1 MQKSERP
8 HSRLGVSRSLC
19 PLLCSLLKST
29 FLSDLW
35 GFVTEPKTQQSLLK
49 QPGAPVNPHRPA
61 PREPG
66 EFGTWEV
73 NSLIKTVQNPNFA
86 EWQFGGKKKTLS
98 NGKMLVM
105 QHRHS
110 VLRGS
115 IIKTLIQL
123 FLFK

>member
-1 MQKSERP
+1 MTEHETEQRPQKQQ
-8 HSRLGVSRSLC
+8 GVSDNL
-19 PLLCSLLKST
+19 P
-29 FLSDLW
+29 
-35 GFVTEPKTQQSLLK
+35 
-49 QPGAPVNPHRPA
+49 RPA
-61 PREPG
+61 LREPLKLR

-73 NSLIKTVQNPNFA
+73 NSLIKTIQNPNFA
-86 EWQFGGKKKTLS
+86 EWQFGGKKTLS

-115 IIKTLIQL
+115 IIKALIQL